1 MPPKKAMGK
10 GGKAPPE
17 PAADDGAERAL
28 MESELLV
35 AYMKSKLGRWG
46 RCDVGG
52 LCFCACVRML
62 VKPGC
67 VHAHVH
73 ARVLRSF
80 RYPRRARRIRRR
92 CGLRYKAHPY
102 SGSCAG
108 RDGGPAATGTGAS
121 THRCKHARAHPKPAR
136 LAAQSHAQQHKSQH
150 PRPQVPGQ
158 WGQAAA
164 GEPAPGRGPGHPAP
178 QPAGHQRV
186 PHERAEGAVPDHQR
200 AGGQAARPDQGHGGG
215 AQEQRGGG
223 GAHAGAERA
232 HGRSCSRS
240 RTH

>member
-52 LCFCACVRML
+52 CAFVRVLVKLAVWVCMRARMRACRGVFATHGAPAGSGAGAACVIRH
-62 VKPGC
+62 PPTT
-67 VHAHVH
+67 AA
-73 ARVLRSF
+73 AR
-80 RYPRRARRIRRR
+80 
-92 CGLRYKAHPY
+92 
-102 SGSCAG
+102 AG
-108 RDGGPAATGTGAS
+108 MGDRQ
-121 THRCKHARAHPKPAR
+121 RCKHARAHLLPAHS
-136 LAAQSHAQQHKSQH
+136 AAESHAQQHNTQH